1 MRGLVLAC
9 LVLSVLAI
17 YKDEAGK
24 YDWALTHVGQVVFA
38 DLILVKDR
46 SRLLVQSSR
55 GVLATLKMSGQ
66 VDWRKLPYGL
76 DAHFQVL
83 STPGYVVTFEPKQEV
98 LSAWDPEDGMLLW
111 SQQVSGAKEVVLKQS
126 LVSTHICVLLGET
139 LLIINLGSG
148 KVIHKVALGEGFT
161 HIIRM
166 EKLDILV
173 VAKADP
179 VLTFLPV
186 NVEKGAADNIVH
198 GKLQS
203 PDLHITHS
211 GLVATKGNRTEWLAS
226 TRLEAGDWPHEV
238 TLKIGHQ
245 ARFFSIRRTSR
256 RYRES
261 HQFHFPKGYRTFLE
275 IGCYRGVS

>member
-55 GVLATLKMSGQ
+55 GVLATLKLSGQ

-76 DAHFQVL
+76 DAHFQVW
-83 STPGYVVTFEPKQEV
+83 STPGYVVTLEPKHEV

-111 SQQVSGAKEVVLKQS
+111 SQQLAGAKEVVLKQS
-126 LVSTHICVLLGET
+126 IVSTHICVLTGDAILV
-139 LLIINLGSG
+139 LNLGSG
-148 KVIHKVALGEGFT
+148 KVMRKIDLGDVFT
-161 HIIRM
+161 HLVRM
-166 EKLDILV
+166 EKLDVLI

-179 VLTFLPV
+179 VLTLRSV
-186 NVEKGAADNIVH
+186 NVERGTAEDVIL

-203 PDLHITHS
+203 PLLHITHS
-211 GLVATKGNRTEWLAS
+211 GLVAVKGNRTEWLS
-226 TRLEAGDWPHEV
+226 NLKVESGEWPYDV
-238 TLKIGHQ
+238 
-245 ARFFSIRRTSR
+245 S
-256 RYRES
+256 
-261 HQFHFPKGYRTFLE
+261 PK
-275 IGCYRGVS
+275 

>member
-55 GVLATLKMSGQ
+55 GVLATLKLSGQ

-83 STPGYVVTFEPKQEV
+83 STPGYVVTFEPKHEV

-111 SQQVSGAKEVVLKQS
+111 SQQLTGAKEVVLKQS
-126 LVSTHICVLLGET
+126 LVSTHVCVFLGDT
-139 LLIINLGSG
+139 LLILNLGSG
-148 KVIHKVALGEGFT
+148 KIMHKVDLGEVFT
-161 HIIRM
+161 HMVRM
-166 EKLDILV
+166 EKVDTLV

-179 VLTFLPV
+179 VFTLRSI
-186 NVEKGAADNIVH
+186 NVERGTVENAVL
-198 GKLQS
+198 GKLQNPS
-203 PDLHITHS
+203 LHVTHS
-211 GLVATKGNRTEWLAS
+211 GLVAVKGNRAEWLSNLQVESGEWQYEVNS
-226 TRLEAGDWPHEV
+226 T
-238 TLKIGHQ
+238 
-245 ARFFSIRRTSR
+245 
-256 RYRES
+256 
-261 HQFHFPKGYRTFLE
+261 
-275 IGCYRGVS
+275 